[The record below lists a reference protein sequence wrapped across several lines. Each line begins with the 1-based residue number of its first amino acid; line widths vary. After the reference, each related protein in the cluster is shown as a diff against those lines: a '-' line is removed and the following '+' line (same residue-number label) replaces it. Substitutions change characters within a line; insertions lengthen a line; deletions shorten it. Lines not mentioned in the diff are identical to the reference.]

1 MVWMA
6 FVCTL
11 WADCLRPQRVLQETS
26 CRSHVRLARPASS
39 RQLCWNGAEGPADR
53 QMRQQ
58 LIFVTLWVIIWVGC
72 RVEILFKKRKFAK
85 ECNSSALLIQ
95 RNGPRRA
102 QLIRRRL
109 DELHAAVALEDLRD
123 LPGPRCH
130 ELRENRAGQLS
141 VDLDYP
147 YRLILEPAN
156 APLPLKPDGGL
167 DWTKVTSVRVLEI
180 ADTHE

>member
-1 MVWMA
+1 MSVLPA
-6 FVCTL
+6 QRP
-11 WADCLRPQRVLQETS
+11 ADNYAGTVPKGQP
-26 CRSHVRLARPASS
+26 ARPRS
-39 RQLCWNGAEGPADR
+39 REVCGDTHDPERPADR